1 MDLYTKIVNHLTP
14 LYLELDFSKKMKS
27 KFQITKNSKFI
38 YEESNLFFTLDSFF
52 KTLIKVQYIYK
63 WNISKIDIEIDYI
76 ENKFTD
82 NFSAYID
89 IFINEKFH
97 LYYNIYLNE
106 QEPYFFNKYISLSFS
121 YYDYRECPKEVYYLE
136 RKSWKYSEN
145 SEIPLKE
152 IENKQKAKKEIKQI
166 MYAKNSKF
174 QNCLT
179 KQFKFINQCV
189 SEEII

>member
-27 KFQITKNSKFI
+27 EFQITKNSKFI

-52 KTLIKVQYIYK
+52 KTLIKVQHIYK
-63 WNISKIDIEIDYI
+63 WNISKIEIDIDYI
-76 ENKFTD
+76 ENYFTD
-82 NFSAYID
+82 NFNAYID
-89 IFINEKFH
+89 VYINEKFH
-97 LYYNIYLNE
+97 LYYSIYLNE
-106 QEPYFFNKYISLSFS
+106 QEPYFFDKYISLSFS
-121 YYDYRECPKEVYYLE
+121 FYDYTKSDKEIYFLE
-136 RKSWKYSEN
+136 KQSWKYSEN
-145 SEIPLKE
+145 SNITLKE
-152 IENKQKAKKEIKQI
+152 IKNKQKAKKEIKQI

-189 SEEII
+189 SEVIT